1 MDIDPYNMYI
11 SRIRPKVEILILA
24 HNSYVKWSFD
34 RQIRY
39 GRVQVY
45 LHLYDWHVALI
56 HQISISHQSLG
67 TIQIRGG
74 LGALICIDISQILGP
89 TGRLKRGAITY
100 LVDKRQNGFG

>member
-1 MDIDPYNMYI
+1 METP
-11 SRIRPKVEILILA
+11 RFIRNRNRRD
-24 HNSYVKWSFD
+24 NSYVKWSFD
-34 RQIRY
+34 GQIRY
-39 GRVQVY
+39 SRVQVY

-100 LVDKRQNGFG
+100 LVDKRQNGFGWEEVE